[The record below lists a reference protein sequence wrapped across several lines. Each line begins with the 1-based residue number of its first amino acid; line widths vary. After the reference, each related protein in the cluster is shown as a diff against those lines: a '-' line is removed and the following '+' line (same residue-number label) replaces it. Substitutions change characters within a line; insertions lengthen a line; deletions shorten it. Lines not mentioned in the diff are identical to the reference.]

1 MYKHTNMYTWAGV
14 QGSTLPP
21 HPHAYNPTPSG
32 VGGWVGGC
40 PPPLWDPVGGGGC
53 WVGARGIHRRRSK
66 KSMHACTHVRMYVC
80 MHAC

>member
-1 MYKHTNMYTWAGV
+1 MYTWAGV

-40 PPPLWDPVGGGGC
+40 PPPPVGSCGWWWRLLGGC
-53 WVGARGIHRRRSK
+53 SRNSPQKVQEKHA
-66 KSMHACTHVRMYVC
+66 SMHACTHARMYAC
-80 MHAC
+80 MHA